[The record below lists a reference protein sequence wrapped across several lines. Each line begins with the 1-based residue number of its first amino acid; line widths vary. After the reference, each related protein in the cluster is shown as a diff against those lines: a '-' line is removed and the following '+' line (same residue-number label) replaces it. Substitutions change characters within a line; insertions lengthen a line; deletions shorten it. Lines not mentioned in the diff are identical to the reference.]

1 MEKDTGR
8 LATAVAKERELSIK
22 QISELQR
29 CIALFKNTPM
39 AVTARDDPYVQNVLV
54 AKQLHKQA
62 SSLFC

>member
-1 MEKDTGR
+1 M
-8 LATAVAKERELSIK
+8 AKERELSIK

-39 AVTARDDPYVQNVLV
+39 GVTARDDPYVQNVLV

-62 SSLFC
+62 SSLLISFMLCTLSPS

>member
-1 MEKDTGR
+1 M
-8 LATAVAKERELSIK
+8 AKERELSIK

-39 AVTARDDPYVQNVLV
+39 SVTARDDPYVQNILV

-62 SSLFC
+62 SPLSITFMLCNILSPS